1 MSKVDDFIA
10 AARAELGS
18 PYTFSEE
25 GPDEFDCSGLV
36 QYTLAKVGVRAP
48 RTAAE
53 QQRWAAPVSGTPLPG
68 DLVFW
73 NRPASHVGIYI
84 GSGKMIA
91 ASSSA
96 DLVRVQDVYG
106 TPAGYGR
113 VPGLGTALAP
123 AVGLGTDLARGLGE
137 GMLGVGFSVSDAL
150 GVARRSLMEIA
161 VVVLGVGLLGLGV
174 WRAVATRRPKE
185 VTA

>member
-1 MSKVDDFIA
+1 MAKVDDFIA

-25 GPDEFDCSGLV
+25 GPEEFDCSGLV
-36 QYTLAKVGVRAP
+36 QWTLARVGIRAP

-53 QQRWAAPVSGTPLPG
+53 QQRWATPVSGTPVPG

-73 NRPASHVGIYI
+73 DRPASHVGIYI
-84 GSGKMIA
+84 GGGKMIA

-96 DLVRVQDVYG
+96 DKVRVQDVYG

-113 VPGLGTALAP
+113 IPGLGALVGGALG
-123 AVGLGTDLARGLGE
+123 AVQDLAGGLGDRLLDIPAILGDTRK
-137 GMLGVGFSVSDAL
+137 VAL
-150 GVARRSLMEIA
+150 QVV
-161 VVVLGVGLLGLGV
+161 VVVLGLSLVGVGL
-174 WRAVATRRPKE
+174 WRAVGASQRLKE